1 MLLLQLTIANLKMI
15 VRNRQALFW
24 ALAFPVVMLGIFGL
38 VGGFR
43 SSTVTIGVV
52 DYANDAL
59 SKRLIDSLS
68 DMPEFEVELWVVR
81 AAGEEAAREAVR
93 DGDLGYLMV
102 IPEGLESIAQSG
114 PPVSLTLV
122 YDEGL
127 LGGSFVVEIERLLD
141 QMNLELAGASA
152 RLRLQPEGVF
162 LSEGRNFIEFMLP
175 GIALWGIMSN
185 SIIGLAASLASFREK
200 KILRRIKASP
210 LKPRT
215 FFAAQVL
222 AYLVMSLVQATVI
235 LGLGA
240 IVFRVPVGGN
250 FLIIGVLILLCNIVF
265 LNLGFIVGAYSKTVA
280 AASGFGN
287 VVVLPLVMFSGVF
300 FPPEMLPG
308 FLTEVMRFL
317 PLAPMVDILRGMTLG
332 AKTVLDFPFEIGLI
346 LAWMGVT
353 ALAAVRV
360 FKLE

>member
-1 MLLLQLTIANLKMI
+1 MLLFRLTIANLKMI
-15 VRNRQALFW
+15 LRNRQALFW
-24 ALAFPVVMLGIFGL
+24 ALAFPVVMLGIFGI

-43 SSTVTIGVV
+43 STTVTVGVV

-59 SKRLIDSLS
+59 SERIITSLR
-68 DMPEFEVELWVVR
+68 DLQDFDVEVRED
-81 AAGEEAAREAVR
+81 EEAARNEVR
-93 DGDLGYLMV
+93 DGDLGYLLL
-102 IPEGLESIAQSG
+102 IPEGLESQAQSG
-114 PPVSLTLV
+114 PPVSLKLV

-127 LGGSFVVEIERLLD
+127 LGGSVVVAIERFLD

-152 RLRLQPEGVF
+152 RLRLQPEGVV
-162 LSEGRNFIEFMLP
+162 LSEGRSLIEFMLP

-185 SIIGLAASLASFREK
+185 SIIGLAASMASYREK

-250 FLIIGVLILLCNIVF
+250 FLIIGVLILFCNIVF

-308 FLTEVMRFL
+308 VLSEVMRFL
-317 PLAPMVDILRGMTLG
+317 PLAPMVDILRGITLG
-332 AKTVLDFPFEIGLI
+332 AKTVLEFPFEIGLI
-346 LAWMGVT
+346 AAWIGVT

>member
-1 MLLLQLTIANLKMI
+1 MLLLQLTIANVKMI

-68 DMPEFEVELWVVR
+68 DVPEFEVELWVVR

-93 DGDLGYLMV
+93 DGDLGYLLV

-127 LGGSFVVEIERLLD
+127 LGGSVVVEIERFLD
-141 QMNLELAGASA
+141 RINLELAGAST
-152 RLRLQPEGVF
+152 RLELRKEGA
-162 LSEGRNFIEFMLP
+162 LSEDLSFMEFMLP
-175 GIALWGIMSN
+175 GLALWGIMSN

-317 PLAPMVDILRGMTLG
+317 PLAPMVDILRGITLG

>member
-1 MLLLQLTIANLKMI
+1 MSSCPARNSSVGHHEQLDHRA
-15 VRNRQALFW
+15 
-24 ALAFPVVMLGIFGL
+24 
-38 VGGFR
+38 GG
-43 SSTVTIGVV
+43 V
-52 DYANDAL
+52 
-59 SKRLIDSLS
+59 
-68 DMPEFEVELWVVR
+68 
-81 AAGEEAAREAVR
+81 
-93 DGDLGYLMV
+93 DGDSY
-102 IPEGLESIAQSG
+102 
-114 PPVSLTLV
+114 
-122 YDEGL
+122 
-127 LGGSFVVEIERLLD
+127 
-141 QMNLELAGASA
+141 
-152 RLRLQPEGVF
+152 
-162 LSEGRNFIEFMLP
+162 
-175 GIALWGIMSN
+175 
-185 SIIGLAASLASFREK
+185 REK

-250 FLIIGVLILLCNIVF
+250 FLIIGVLILFCNIVF

-308 FLTEVMRFL
+308 VLSEVMRYL
-317 PLAPMVDILRGMTLG
+317 PLAPMVDILRGITLG

-346 LAWMGVT
+346 AAWIGHDGARGGEGLQAGVATHWQLAPLRFECGRELPDHIGSMPF
-353 ALAAVRV
+353 LC
-360 FKLE
+360 K

>member
-1 MLLLQLTIANLKMI
+1 M
-15 VRNRQALFW
+15 
-24 ALAFPVVMLGIFGL
+24 
-38 VGGFR
+38 
-43 SSTVTIGVV
+43 
-52 DYANDAL
+52 
-59 SKRLIDSLS
+59 
-68 DMPEFEVELWVVR
+68 
-81 AAGEEAAREAVR
+81 
-93 DGDLGYLMV
+93 
-102 IPEGLESIAQSG
+102 
-114 PPVSLTLV
+114 
-122 YDEGL
+122 
-127 LGGSFVVEIERLLD
+127 EIERFLD
-141 QMNLELAGASA
+141 RINLELAGAST
-152 RLRLQPEGVF
+152 RLELRKEGA
-162 LSEGRNFIEFMLP
+162 LSEDLSFMEFMLP
-175 GIALWGIMSN
+175 GLALWGIMSN

-222 AYLVMSLVQATVI
+222 AYLAMSLVQATVI

-250 FLIIGVLILLCNIVF
+250 LLIIGVLILLCNIVF

>member
-93 DGDLGYLMV
+93 DGDLGYLLV

-127 LGGSFVVEIERLLD
+127 LGGSVVVEIERFLD
-141 QMNLELAGASA
+141 RINLELAGAST
-152 RLRLQPEGVF
+152 RLELRKEGA
-162 LSEGRNFIEFMLP
+162 LSEDLSFMEFMLP
-175 GIALWGIMSN
+175 GLALWGIMSN

-332 AKTVLDFPFEIGLI
+332 AKSVLDFPFEIGLI

>member
-1 MLLLQLTIANLKMI
+1 MI

-127 LGGSFVVEIERLLD
+127 LGGSVVVEIERFLD
-141 QMNLELAGASA
+141 RINLELAGAST
-152 RLRLQPEGVF
+152 RLELRKEGA
-162 LSEGRNFIEFMLP
+162 LSEDLSFMEFMLP
-175 GIALWGIMSN
+175 GLALWGIMSN

-222 AYLVMSLVQATVI
+222 AYLAMSLVQATVI

>member
-1 MLLLQLTIANLKMI
+1 MLLLRLTIANLKMI

-81 AAGEEAAREAVR
+81 AAGEEAARKEVH
-93 DGDLGYLMV
+93 DGDLGYLLV
-102 IPEGLESIAQSG
+102 IPAGLESMTRSG

-127 LGGSFVVEIERLLD
+127 LGGSVVVEIERFLD
-141 QMNLELAGASA
+141 RINLELAGAST
-152 RLRLQPEGVF
+152 RLELRKEGA
-162 LSEGRNFIEFMLP
+162 LSEDLSFMEFMLP
-175 GIALWGIMSN
+175 GLALWGIMSN

-250 FLIIGVLILLCNIVF
+250 LLIIGVLILLCNIVF

-317 PLAPMVDILRGMTLG
+317 PLAPMVDILRGITLG
-332 AKTVLDFPFEIGLI
+332 AKSVLDFPFEIGLI

>member
-1 MLLLQLTIANLKMI
+1 M
-15 VRNRQALFW
+15 
-24 ALAFPVVMLGIFGL
+24 
-38 VGGFR
+38 
-43 SSTVTIGVV
+43 SSCCRV
-52 DYANDAL
+52 L
-59 SKRLIDSLS
+59 
-68 DMPEFEVELWVVR
+68 
-81 AAGEEAAREAVR
+81 
-93 DGDLGYLMV
+93 
-102 IPEGLESIAQSG
+102 
-114 PPVSLTLV
+114 
-122 YDEGL
+122 
-127 LGGSFVVEIERLLD
+127 
-141 QMNLELAGASA
+141 
-152 RLRLQPEGVF
+152 
-162 LSEGRNFIEFMLP
+162 
-175 GIALWGIMSN
+175 ALWGIMSN
-185 SIIGLAASLASFREK
+185 SIIGLAASMATYREK

-250 FLIIGVLILLCNIVF
+250 FLIIGVLILVCNIVF
-265 LNLGFIVGAYSKTVA
+265 LNLGFIVGAFSKTVA

-287 VVVLPLVMFSGVF
+287 VIVLPLAMFSGVF

-317 PLAPMVDILRGMTLG
+317 PLAPMVDILRGITLG
-332 AKTVLDFPFEIGLI
+332 AKTVLDFPFQLGLI
-346 LAWMGVT
+346 AAWIGVT

>member
-1 MLLLQLTIANLKMI
+1 MLLYRLTIANLKMI

-38 VGGFR
+38 VGSFR
-43 SSTVTIGVV
+43 GSTVTIGVV

-68 DMPEFEVELWVVR
+68 DMPDFEVEVR
-81 AAGEEAAREAVR
+81 DDEEAAREAVR
-93 DGDLGYLMV
+93 DGDLGYLLV
-102 IPEGLESIAQSG
+102 IPSGLESLAQSG

-122 YDEGL
+122 YNEGL
-127 LGGSFVVEIERLLD
+127 LGGSVVVEIERFLD
-141 QMNLELAGASA
+141 RINLELAGAST
-152 RLRLQPEGVF
+152 RLKLRKEGA
-162 LSEGRNFIEFMLP
+162 LSEDLSFIEFMLP
-175 GIALWGIMSN
+175 GLALWGIMSN
-185 SIIGLAASLASFREK
+185 SIIGLAASMATYREK

-250 FLIIGVLILLCNIVF
+250 FLIIGVLILVCNIVF
-265 LNLGFIVGAYSKTVA
+265 LNLGFIVGAFSKTVA

-287 VVVLPLVMFSGVF
+287 VIVLPLAMFSGVF

-317 PLAPMVDILRGMTLG
+317 PLAPMVEILRGITLG
-332 AKTVLDFPFEIGLI
+332 AKTVLDFPFQLGLI
-346 LAWMGVT
+346 AAWIGVT

>member
-1 MLLLQLTIANLKMI
+1 MLLFRLTVANVKMI

-52 DYANDAL
+52 DYAVDAL
-59 SKRLIDSLS
+59 SDRLIGSLS
-68 DMPEFEVELWVVR
+68 DMPEFEVEIR
-81 AAGEEAAREAVR
+81 DDEEAAREEVR
-93 DGDLGYLMV
+93 DGDLGYLLL
-102 IPEGLESIAQSG
+102 IPEGLETLAQSG

-127 LGGSFVVEIERLLD
+127 LGGSVVVAIERFLD
-141 QMNLELAGASA
+141 QINLELAGASA
-152 RLRLQPEGVF
+152 RLKLRPEGT
-162 LSEGRNFIEFMLP
+162 LSEDLRFIEFLLP
-175 GIALWGIMSN
+175 GLALWGIMSN
-185 SIIGLAASLASFREK
+185 SIIGLAASMATYREK

-250 FLIIGVLILLCNIVF
+250 LLIIGLLILVCNIVF

-287 VVVLPLVMFSGVF
+287 VVVLPLAMFSGVF

-308 FLTEVMRFL
+308 FLSEVMRFL
-317 PLAPMVDILRGMTLG
+317 PLAPMVEILRGITLG

>member
-1 MLLLQLTIANLKMI
+1 MLVFRLTVANLKMI

-43 SSTVTIGVV
+43 GSTVTVGVV
-52 DYANDAL
+52 DYANDEL
-59 SKRLIDSLS
+59 SSRLIASLR
-68 DMPEFEVELWVVR
+68 DLPDFEVDVR
-81 AAGEEAAREAVR
+81 DDEEAAREAVR
-93 DGDLGYLMV
+93 EGNLGYLLV
-102 IPEGLESIAQSG
+102 IPAGLESLAQNG
-114 PPVSLTLV
+114 TPVSLTLV

-127 LGGSFVVEIERLLD
+127 LGGSTVVAIERFLE
-141 QMNLELAGASA
+141 QMNLELAGASE
-152 RLRLQPEGVF
+152 RLKLRTEGAISED
-162 LSEGRNFIEFMLP
+162 LSFIEFLLP
-175 GIALWGIMSN
+175 GLALWGIMSN
-185 SIIGLAASLASFREK
+185 SIIGLAASMATYREK

-235 LGLGA
+235 LGLGS

-250 FLIIGVLILLCNIVF
+250 LLIIGLLILVCNLVF

-287 VVVLPLVMFSGVF
+287 VVVLPLAMFSGVF

-308 FLTEVMRFL
+308 ILSEVMRYL
-317 PLAPMVDILRGMTLG
+317 PLAPMVDILRGITLG
-332 AKTVLDFPFEIGLI
+332 AKTVLDFPFQIGLI
-346 LAWMGVT
+346 AAWIAVT

>member
-1 MLLLQLTIANLKMI
+1 MLLFRLTIANVKMI

-68 DMPEFEVELWVVR
+68 DVPEFEVELWVVR

-93 DGDLGYLMV
+93 DGDLGYLLV

-127 LGGSFVVEIERLLD
+127 LGGSVVVEIERFLD
-141 QMNLELAGASA
+141 RINLELAGAST
-152 RLRLQPEGVF
+152 RLELRKEGA
-162 LSEGRNFIEFMLP
+162 LSEDLSFMEFMLP
-175 GIALWGIMSN
+175 GLALWGIMSN

-317 PLAPMVDILRGMTLG
+317 PLAPMVDILRGITLG
-332 AKTVLDFPFEIGLI
+332 AKSVLDFPFEIGLI

>member
-68 DMPEFEVELWVVR
+68 DVPEFEVELWVVR

-93 DGDLGYLMV
+93 DGDLGYLLV

-127 LGGSFVVEIERLLD
+127 LGGSVVVEIERFLD
-141 QMNLELAGASA
+141 RINLELAGAST
-152 RLRLQPEGVF
+152 RLELRKEGA
-162 LSEGRNFIEFMLP
+162 LSEDLSFMEFMLP
-175 GIALWGIMSN
+175 GLALWGIMSN

-222 AYLVMSLVQATVI
+222 AYLAMSLVQATVI

-317 PLAPMVDILRGMTLG
+317 PLAPMVDILRGITLG
-332 AKTVLDFPFEIGLI
+332 AKSVLDFPFEIGLI

>member
-93 DGDLGYLMV
+93 DGDLGYLLV

-127 LGGSFVVEIERLLD
+127 LGGSVVVEIERFLD
-141 QMNLELAGASA
+141 RINLELAGAST
-152 RLRLQPEGVF
+152 RLELRKEGA
-162 LSEGRNFIEFMLP
+162 LSEDLSFMEFMLP
-175 GIALWGIMSN
+175 GLALWGIMSN